1 MKQKA
6 TRTTPPILDR
16 LRLAIGLRWHAA
28 RPSLADLREALRN
41 AALVLG
47 LVAVFG
53 LVGRLDYEAERAM
66 EAEARAVLVA
76 GRAAVADDMEARYR
90 FARNH
95 AEQLE
100 DYLVA
105 CLNGDR
111 ELVLGGQRW
120 ACQAK
125 PVGPYIPK
133 EN

>member
-1 MKQKA
+1 MKA
-6 TRTTPPILDR
+6 TRTTPPLMDR
-16 LRLAIGLRWHAA
+16 IRLAVGMCWRRE
-28 RPSLADLREALRN
+28 RPGPADLREALRN

-47 LVAVFG
+47 LIAMFG
-53 LVGRLDYEAERAM
+53 IVGRLDYETERAM
-66 EAEARAVLVA
+66 EAEARAERFSY
-76 GRAAVADDMEARYR
+76 RAVIAEDLDARYR

-120 ACQAK
+120 ECKAK

>member
-1 MKQKA
+1 MK
-6 TRTTPPILDR
+6 TRKFIPLHVFDR
-16 LRLAIGLRWHAA
+16 LRLAIGLRWRAA

-41 AALVLG
+41 AALALG
-47 LVAVFG
+47 LIATFG
-53 LVGRLDYEAERAM
+53 LVGRLDYETERAI
-66 EAEARAVLVA
+66 EAEARAALLA
-76 GRAAVADDMEARYR
+76 GRAALAEDLDARYR

-111 ELVLGGQRW
+111 ELVLGGERW
-120 ACQAK
+120 ECKAK
-125 PVGPYIPK
+125 SVGPYIPK

>member
-1 MKQKA
+1 MKKT
-6 TRTTPPILDR
+6 TRTAPPLMDR
-16 LRLAIGLRWHAA
+16 IRLAAGLRWRAA
-28 RPSLADLREALRN
+28 RPGPADLREALRD
-41 AALVLG
+41 AALVVGIFLI
-47 LVAVFG
+47 FG
-53 LVGRLDYEAERAM
+53 FVGKLDYETERAM
-66 EAEARAVLVA
+66 EMEARAVMAA

-120 ACQAK
+120 ECTAR
-125 PVGPYIPK
+125 PVGRYEPE

>member
-1 MKQKA
+1 MK
-6 TRTTPPILDR
+6 TRTVPPLMDR
-16 LRLAIGLRWHAA
+16 IRLAVGLRWRAA
-28 RPSLADLREALRN
+28 RPSPADLREALRN

-47 LVAVFG
+47 LIATFG
-53 LVGRLDYEAERAM
+53 LVGRLDYETERAM
-66 EAEARAVLVA
+66 EMEARAVMVA

-120 ACQAK
+120 ACKAT
-125 PVGPYIPK
+125 PVGPYIPQ

>member
-1 MKQKA
+1 MKKT
-6 TRTTPPILDR
+6 TRTVPPLMDR
-16 LRLAIGLRWHAA
+16 IRLAVGLRWRAA
-28 RPSLADLREALRN
+28 RPSPADLREVMRN

-47 LVAVFG
+47 LFFVFG
-53 LVGRLDYEAERAM
+53 IVGRLDYETERAM
-66 EAEARAVLVA
+66 EMEAHAVMVA

-120 ACQAK
+120 ACKAT
-125 PVGPYIPK
+125 PVGPYIPQ

>member
-1 MKQKA
+1 MKKT
-6 TRTTPPILDR
+6 TRTVPPLMDR
-16 LRLAIGLRWHAA
+16 IRLALGLRWRSS
-28 RPSLADLREALRN
+28 RPSLANPREALRD
-41 AALVLG
+41 AALVVGIFLI
-47 LVAVFG
+47 FG
-53 LVGRLDYEAERAM
+53 FVGKLDYETERAM
-66 EAEARAVLVA
+66 EMEAHAVMVA

-120 ACQAK
+120 ACKAT
-125 PVGPYIPK
+125 PVGPYIPQ

>member
-1 MKQKA
+1 M
-6 TRTTPPILDR
+6 DR
-16 LRLAIGLRWHAA
+16 IRLAVGMRWRAA
-28 RPSLADLREALRN
+28 RPGIADLREALRN
-41 AALVLG
+41 IALATGIIVL
-47 LVAVFG
+47 FG
-53 LVGRLDYEAERAM
+53 IVGRLDYETERAM
-66 EAEARAVLVA
+66 EAEARAVLFA

-125 PVGPYIPK
+125 PVGPYVAK

>member
-1 MKQKA
+1 MK
-6 TRTTPPILDR
+6 PPLMDR
-16 LRLAIGLRWHAA
+16 LRLAIGLRWRAA

-47 LVAVFG
+47 LIAVFG
-53 LVGRLDYEAERAM
+53 LVGRLDYETERAM
-66 EAEARAVLVA
+66 AAEARAVLVA

-120 ACQAK
+120 ACKAT
-125 PVGPYIPK
+125 PVGPYIAK

>member
-1 MKQKA
+1 MKSKHL
-6 TRTTPPILDR
+6 RITPTLIER
-16 LRLAIGLRWHAA
+16 LRLAVGMRWRAA
-28 RPSLADLREALRN
+28 RPGIADLREALRN
-41 AALVLG
+41 IALATGIIVLLG
-47 LVAVFG
+47 I
-53 LVGRLDYEAERAM
+53 VGRLDYETERAM
-66 EAEARAVLVA
+66 EAEARAVLFA

-120 ACQAK
+120 ECQAK
-125 PVGPYIPK
+125 PVGPYVSK
-133 EN
+133 ED

>member
-1 MKQKA
+1 VKT
-6 TRTTPPILDR
+6 TRTVPTLMDR
-16 LRLAIGLRWHAA
+16 IRLAIGLRWRSA
-28 RPSLADLREALRN
+28 RPSPADLREALRN
-41 AALVLG
+41 AALV
-47 LVAVFG
+47 FG
-53 LVGRLDYEAERAM
+53 LIAAFGIVGRLDHETERAM
-66 EAEARAVLVA
+66 EMEARAVLVA

-120 ACQAK
+120 ECKAR
-125 PVGPYIPK
+125 PVGPYVPK

>member
-1 MKQKA
+1 MKA
-6 TRTTPPILDR
+6 PLLNRI
-16 LRLAIGLRWHAA
+16 RLALGLRWRSA
-28 RPSLADLREALRN
+28 RPSPADLREALRN

-47 LVAVFG
+47 LVATFG
-53 LVGRLDYEAERAM
+53 LVGRLDYETERAM
-66 EAEARAVLVA
+66 EAEARAEHFSY
-76 GRAAVADDMEARYR
+76 RAAIAEDLDARYR

-120 ACQAK
+120 TCQAK
-125 PVGPYIPK
+125 PVGPYIPQ

>member
-1 MKQKA
+1 MKS
-6 TRTTPPILDR
+6 TRTVPPLMDR
-16 LRLAIGLRWHAA
+16 IRLAVGLRWRAA
-28 RPSLADLREALRN
+28 RPSPADLREALRN

-47 LVAVFG
+47 LVAAFG
-53 LVGRLDYEAERAM
+53 LVGRLDYEVERAM
-66 EAEARAVLVA
+66 EMEARAVMAA

-120 ACQAK
+120 ACKAT
-125 PVGPYIPK
+125 PVGPYIPQ